1 MDMRHLLYFG
11 VIGQL
16 LARAATQQ
24 CHSSGSQMSISGR
37 MLQKHIYKTMP
48 ADLGLMC
55 LPECRRDNRCQSFNF
70 VLSRRM
76 CEFSDRTKEA
86 CPKDF
91 VPDPDRYYFTRE
103 QNRAPLGSIPELAAV
118 SCKEIKA
125 SEREAVS
132 GRYWLSGVKPNM
144 VVFAF
149 CDMQTEDIDECSAS
163 PLVCDE
169 NAVCSNTLGSY
180 QCSCKA
186 GFTGDGKSCTDI
198 NECNASPCD
207 PNAVCRNKEGSYK
220 CYCRI
225 GFTGDGKNCQLMGRN
240 CKEIKESRP
249 SAGDGLYLL
258 DPDGGNQSNA
268 FQAYCDMTSYSGGW
282 TMCYTTDDKADPK
295 DNVKYD
301 SQKPYGTNG
310 YSTDCNNIPFA
321 EIIFIDHQSG
331 NKTFFTQKSNHSVTI
346 TAATNYGNVAST
358 YGSWNLMAGVNN
370 SYWEDYELLIYD
382 DNFFSGFMVSGIL
395 SNCSK
400 HCNSWCSDVQS
411 SYFRTAADSSS
422 YDGVAF
428 NINGYSPNSVKSRL
442 MSVGLT
448 SLPFEERTFLLVFC
462 NYVFKTS

>member
-1 MDMRHLLYFG
+1 MRHLLYFV

-16 LARAATQQ
+16 LARSATQH
-24 CHSSGSQMSISGR
+24 CHSSGSQMSIYGR
-37 MLQKHIYKTMP
+37 MLQRHIYKTMP

-55 LPECRRDNRCQSFNF
+55 LPECRTDNRCQSFNF

-91 VPDPDRYYFTRE
+91 VPDPDRYYFTRV
-103 QNRAPLGSIPELAAV
+103 QNRAPLGSIPELAAI

-125 SEREAVS
+125 SEGEAVS
-132 GRYWLSGVKPNM
+132 GRYWLSGVKPDM

-180 QCSCKA
+180 QCSCKV

-207 PNAVCRNKEGSYK
+207 PNALCRNKEGSYK
-220 CYCRI
+220 CYCGI

-310 YSTDCNNIPFA
+310 YSTDCNNIPFT
-321 EIIFIDHQSG
+321 EIMFVDHQTG
-331 NKTFFTQKSNHSVTI
+331 NKSYFKRKSNLPVK
-346 TAATNYGNVAST
+346 AAAQYNKTGSDLGLWDAVGAST
-358 YGSWNLMAGVNN
+358 DY
-370 SYWEDYELLIYD
+370 SYQLLICDTSFYTG
-382 DNFFSGFMVSGIL
+382 FFVSGLTGCYKI
-395 SNCSK
+395 CD
-400 HCNSWCSDVQS
+400 HWCGDTS
-411 SYFRTAADSSS
+411 SPYFRTASTDSR
-422 YDGVAF
+422 YVGVAF
-428 NINGYSPNSVKSRL
+428 NVNGHHPRNVRL
-442 MSVGLT
+442 MSVGL
-448 SLPFEERTFLLVFC
+448 R
-462 NYVFKTS
+462 

>member
-1 MDMRHLLYFG
+1 MAVGEKDMRHLLYFG

-310 YSTDCNNIPFA
+310 YSTDCNNIPFT
-321 EIIFIDHQSG
+321 EIMFVDHQTG
-331 NKTFFTQKSNHSVTI
+331 KKAYFKRKSNLPVKVAAQYGKTGSALGLWDAVGVS
-346 TAATNYGNVAST
+346 TAY
-358 YGSWNLMAGVNN
+358 
-370 SYWEDYELLIYD
+370 SYQLLICDHSFYTG
-382 DNFFSGFMVSGIL
+382 FFVSGFTG
-395 SNCSK
+395 NCYK
-400 HCNSWCSDVQS
+400 KCNDWCSDTS
-411 SYFRTAADSSS
+411 SPYFRTASTHSG
-422 YDGVAF
+422 YKGVAF
-428 NINGYSPNSVKSRL
+428 NANGQRPVSSRL
-442 MSVGLT
+442 MSVGL
-448 SLPFEERTFLLVFC
+448 R
-462 NYVFKTS
+462 